1 MRSKVIIII
10 FLISLAVVLSY
21 DFLENKTTASYC
33 EASIIGAQARI
44 SYDTLLESTVT
55 IIISLITTV
64 GGIIYWIVN
73 RLDKIEKNY
82 LLINSIITTH
92 EQYINNLT
100 NLSSDLNSSLKDID
114 SNINEIRSNIIR
126 DSTKLEYLEL
136 TIKSINEILRSYK
149 Q

>member
-1 MRSKVIIII
+1 MRSKVITII
-10 FLISLAVVLSY
+10 FSISLAVVLFY

-33 EASIIGAQARI
+33 EVSIIGAQARI

-55 IIISLITTV
+55 IIVTLISTI

-100 NLSSDLNSSLKDID
+100 NLSSDLSSSLKDID
-114 SNINEIRSNIIR
+114 SNINEIRFNIIR
-126 DSTKLEYLEL
+126 SDTKLEYLEL